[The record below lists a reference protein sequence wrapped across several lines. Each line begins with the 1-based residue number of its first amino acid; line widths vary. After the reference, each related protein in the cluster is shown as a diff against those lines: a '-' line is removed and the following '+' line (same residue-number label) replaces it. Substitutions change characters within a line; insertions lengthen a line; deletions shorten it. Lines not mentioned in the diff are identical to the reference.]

1 MQFADL
7 FSPFGKVNILKM
19 IIFIFAKSTIEIL
32 ELKNT
37 EVAIFQSVTSDHV
50 QV

>member
-7 FSPFGKVNILKM
+7 FSPFGQVIILNM
-19 IIFIFAKSTIEIL
+19 VMFIFAKSTIEIL